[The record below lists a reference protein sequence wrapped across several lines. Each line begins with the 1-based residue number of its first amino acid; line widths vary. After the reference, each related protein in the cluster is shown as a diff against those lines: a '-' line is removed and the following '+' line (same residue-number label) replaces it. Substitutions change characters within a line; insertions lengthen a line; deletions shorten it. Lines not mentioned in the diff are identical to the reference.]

1 MFNMKQ
7 VGKKIVSLRKSRN
20 MTQTELAD
28 KMDVSFQAVSNW
40 ERGNSMPDISK
51 LPQLAA
57 LFDCTVDELLDGRV
71 ELLHSAMEDGIQ
83 EYVEH
88 NEVSK
93 EELEAAVPI
102 LKPEQVEQ
110 LADSMLLKNGDH
122 IEAFYPYLDDET
134 LRALWDLAAQD
145 ERVQDVID
153 RCQDYPEDL
162 LKMLSRNLDMLD
174 FVLEYPEKQGQ
185 VFAGTIGD
193 VKTGEIPLLLQYDQ
207 RWGYGAYGAS
217 SVVVSGC
224 GPACLSM
231 VAAGLTGDNTITPY
245 AVAQYA
251 DQEGYYVYGAGT
263 AWSLMSRGAARFGVE
278 GEELPLMKSRMES
291 ALREGRPII
300 CVVGPGDFTTS
311 GHFIVITGMRDGQFT
326 VNDPNSTERSNL
338 LWDYETLEPQISN
351 LWAFRTV

>member
-1 MFNMKQ
+1 MEERMICLQNRQ
-7 VGKKIVSLRKSRN
+7 ASRQKRRRRQR
-20 MTQTELAD
+20 TRFLHAAVWALALAG
-28 KMDVSFQAVSNW
+28 MLVLGREIFSQFRQITPLPGGLPYEAAEPAGGGQAEVIRS
-40 ERGNSMPDISK
+40 P
-51 LPQLAA
+51 
-57 LFDCTVDELLDGRV
+57 LDG
-71 ELLHSAMEDGIQ
+71 
-83 EYVEH
+83 
-88 NEVSK
+88 
-93 EELEAAVPI
+93 
-102 LKPEQVEQ
+102 
-110 LADSMLLKNGDH
+110 
-122 IEAFYPYLDDET
+122 ET
-134 LRALWDLAAQD
+134 LRTLQALAAQD
-145 ERVQDVID
+145 PRVQDVID
-153 RCQDYPEDL
+153 NCREYPEDL

-291 ALREGRPII
+291 ALREGHPII